1 MDSIK
6 HQSIKAYNTFGI
18 ELLTD
23 LIIINSVDMLHTFL
37 THNTRDY
44 YIIGGGSNILFTDD
58 FDQLLLKNEL
68 KGIDI
73 VEEHDESVLLN
84 VASGEVWH
92 DFVLWSLDHHFYG
105 IENLSL
111 IPGTLGAAPIQNIGA
126 YGVEIEDVLS
136 YVEYIDLNSL
146 EMVRL
151 DASDCKLGYR
161 DSIFKNELK
170 SKCFITAVGIKLSKI
185 AQPKISYGAI
195 QEKLSS
201 LNIVQPTPKDISNA
215 IIDIRSSKLPDPKE
229 IGNAGSFFK
238 NISVSLGT
246 IRDLKSL
253 YPDIPHYPTEIDLFK
268 IPTAWLIDQ
277 CGWKGKRIHNT
288 GTHINHALVIVNY
301 GNATGNEIVSLAE
314 DIKTSVWEKF
324 GLEIIPEVNIV

>member
-6 HQSIKAYNTFGI
+6 HQSIQPYNTFGI
-18 ELLTD
+18 NIQTD
-23 LIIINSVDMLHTFL
+23 LMVINSVDKLKTFL
-37 THNTRDY
+37 ANNTRDY
-44 YIIGGGSNILFTDD
+44 YILGGGSNILFTED
-58 FDQLLLKNEL
+58 FNQLLLKNEL
-68 KGIDI
+68 KGIQI
-73 VEEHDESVLLN
+73 IENNEENVLLN

-92 DFVLWSLDHHFYG
+92 DFVLWSLDHNYYG

-111 IPGTLGAAPIQNIGA
+111 IPGTVGAAPIQNIGA

-136 YVEYIDLNSL
+136 YVEYIDLESL
-146 EMVRL
+146 ETVRL
-151 DASDCKLGYR
+151 EASDCKFGYR
-161 DSIFKNELK
+161 DSIFKKELK
-170 SKCFITAVGIKLSKI
+170 SKCFITAVGIRLNKNSM
-185 AQPKISYGAI
+185 PEISYGAI
-195 QEKLSS
+195 QQKLKT
-201 LNIVQPTPKDISNA
+201 LHIEHPTPRDISNV

-238 NISVSLGT
+238 NISVSLEI

-253 YPDIPHYPTEIDLFK
+253 YPDIPHYPTDNDLFK

-277 CGWKGKRIHNT
+277 CGWKGKRILNT

-301 GNATGNEIVSLAE
+301 GNATGNEIESLAE
-314 DIKTSVWEKF
+314 DIKISVWEKF